1 MPDPQ
6 RGEVWIIDLGMI
18 GKTRPCVVFSVRVND
33 VKRALVTFVPRTTSN
48 RPGSRF
54 EVPDRSGLFPD
65 EPGVFDA
72 QQIGTVD
79 HTKFKRRVGSLTQE
93 QLGEVEAA
101 VKQWLGVVDIAIVS
115 PPPAAFR
122 RLQLPDPGESQGQ
135 PSDS

>member
-18 GKTRPCVVFSVRVND
+18 GKTRPCVVVSVGVND
-33 VKRALVTFVPRTTSN
+33 VERALATFVPRTTSN

-72 QQIGTVD
+72 QQIATVD
-79 HTKFKRRVGSLTQE
+79 RSKFKRRIGSLARA
-93 QLGEVEAA
+93 QLGEVESA
-101 VKQWLGVVDIAIVS
+101 VKQWLG
-115 PPPAAFR
+115 
-122 RLQLPDPGESQGQ
+122 LGT
-135 PSDS
+135 